1 MSLINA
7 EAFLDGMRDLYAK
20 AGWDPKEVHFSL
32 NDLIANIE
40 GEQKVETINP
50 YDETFGFAAYVINKD
65 EGGTRVGETWG
76 NLNDEDLLAVFTG
89 FISDINADERRKTI
103 WQKAIRF
110 EIFYSQQIKRE
121 MADA

>member
-40 GEQKVETINP
+40 GEHKVDAIDT
-50 YDETFGFAAYVINKD
+50 DENFGFAAYVIRKD
-65 EGGTRVGETWG
+65 AGGTRVGETWG

-89 FISDINADERRKTI
+89 FVSDINDDERLKTI
-103 WQKAIRF
+103 WQKANRMA
-110 EIFYSQQIKRE
+110 IFYMQQVKRE
-121 MADA
+121 AADA

>member
-40 GEQKVETINP
+40 GEPKVDAIDPSEEN
-50 YDETFGFAAYVINKD
+50 FGFAAYIIDKG
-65 EGGTRVGETWG
+65 EYGTHVGETWG
-76 NLNDEDLLAVFTG
+76 SLNDEDLLQVFMGFLDDIEADTRLNEIYVKAVTMM
-89 FISDINADERRKTI
+89 IMK
-103 WQKAIRF
+103 
-110 EIFYSQQIKRE
+110 
-121 MADA
+121 